1 MAEVRDIIKINVAPD
16 RVWDVLA
23 QHVASQSGGSY
34 EVKDRRVPQ
43 DSPSPEQGIRY
54 DTSSFGLIAPPEEE
68 AQDRGEI
75 SMSVFERDYL
85 LKCAC
90 ATFSVTSHDGGTV
103 VGMSIDYKAVSPGVA
118 LVGWGKRLGL
128 STGILG
134 LIMLYPRLGRLLLK
148 AVRNTLAD
156 LKKYIETGQEY
167 ARSEPTILARA
178 A

>member
-16 RVWDVLA
+16 TVWKVLA
-23 QHVASQSGGSY
+23 HHVDSQSGGSY
-34 EVKDRRVPQ
+34 EVKDRRSLQ
-43 DSPSPEQGIRY
+43 ERPSIDLGRRY
-54 DTSSFGLIAPPEEE
+54 NESSFGLLAPPEGE
-68 AQDRGEI
+68 AQQWGEI

-85 LKCAC
+85 LRCAC
-90 ATFSVTSHDGGTV
+90 ATFSVTSHDQGTV